1 MPIKRSELKA
11 ELQRAIRG
19 AEIVPYFQPM
29 VDIRTGV
36 LSGFEVLARWP
47 HTQRGA
53 VQPDAFIPIAEEAG
67 LIGELTQTI
76 LLQAFAAT
84 AALKKDLHLSVNIS
98 PIQLRDHSLPEQIR
112 RAAAQGAFPLDHLTV
127 EITESALVDNL
138 ELAASIAA
146 ELKYLG
152 VKLALDDFGTGYSS
166 LRNLQALP
174 FDELKVDRSFVS
186 SMIQD
191 RDSRKIV
198 AAVIGLGQS
207 LKLTTVAEG
216 IENSTQ
222 ADILRWLGCDLGQ
235 GWLYGP
241 PVSVQDLPK
250 VISTPMPATLR
261 PAYGSPASDLV
272 ACMEPLPSQRLA
284 QLQAIYDGA
293 PVALAF
299 IDADLRYVSIN
310 QRLASLNAIPVEDH
324 LGRKVADIVPPAVY
338 SKIEPYLFRALN
350 GQAIADVEITKPSP
364 DIKGLATHLVSHQ
377 PVRDEAGEIVGVSV
391 AIVDITERKQVEEAL
406 RESEEHYRHMVELN
420 SQMLWIMEPDGCV
433 VEASRNWTEFT
444 GQSSEQTLNSGWRA
458 ALHPE
463 DLEQILPTVLACL
476 ETGDPIDIQYRART
490 ANDTLRWMRSRAKP
504 LRDAGGQ
511 ILRWYGSTDD
521 IDDYVKLK
529 QTLQETEAKLAALLK
544 ANT

>member
-1 MPIKRSELKA
+1 MAIKRSELKA

-53 VQPDAFIPIAEEAG
+53 VHPDEFIPIAEEAG

-84 AALKKDLHLSVNIS
+84 AALNRNLHLSVNIS
-98 PIQLRDHSLPEQIR
+98 PIQLRDTSLPDQIR

-138 ELAASIAA
+138 ELSGSITV
-146 ELKYLG
+146 ELKRLG

-186 SMIQD
+186 SMIQN

-216 IENSTQ
+216 IENNTQ

-241 PVSVQDLPK
+241 PVSVQDLPN
-250 VISTPMPATLR
+250 VISTPMPTAVR
-261 PAYGSPASDLV
+261 PVYGSPASDLV

-293 PVALAF
+293 PVGLAF
-299 IDADLRYVSIN
+299 ADADLRYISIN
-310 QRLASLNAIPVEDH
+310 QRFAALSSLSVEDH
-324 LGRKVADIVPPAVY
+324 LGRRISDVVPPLAY
-338 SKIEPYLFRALN
+338 SQIEPYLLGALN
-350 GQAIADVEITKPSP
+350 GEAVSGLEVTKPRP
-364 DIKGLATHLVSHQ
+364 GGRLGTHLLSHQ
-377 PVRDEAGEIVGVSV
+377 PVRDEAGEVIGISIAV
-391 AIVDITERKQVEEAL
+391 VDITERKQMEDAL
-406 RESEEHYRHMVELN
+406 RASEDHYRHMVELN
-420 SQMLWIMEPDGCV
+420 SQMLWVMEPDGRL
-433 VEASRNWTEFT
+433 VEASRNWTELS
-444 GQSSEQTLNSGWRA
+444 GQSSEQTLNSGWKA

-463 DLEQILPTVLACL
+463 DLEQILPIIHDSLKS
-476 ETGDPIDIQYRART
+476 GDPMDVQYRART
-490 ANDTLRWMRSRAKP
+490 ADNTWRWMRSRARP
-504 LRDAGGQ
+504 LRDPDGQ

-521 IDDYVKLK
+521 IDDYVKLR
-529 QTLQETEAKLAALLK
+529 QTLEETEARLAALLK